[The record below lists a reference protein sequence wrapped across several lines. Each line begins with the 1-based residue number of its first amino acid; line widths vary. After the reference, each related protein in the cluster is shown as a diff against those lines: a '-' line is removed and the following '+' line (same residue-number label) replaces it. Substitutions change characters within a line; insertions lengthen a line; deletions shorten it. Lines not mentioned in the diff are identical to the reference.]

1 MLHTKYTRL
10 CQIETIVSALAIT
23 MAGMGFMLF
32 MTIHFI

>member
-23 MAGMGFMLF
+23 MFGMGFMLF
-32 MTIHFI
+32 MTMHFI